1 MSLDP
6 TRIDIE
12 FDPQRQ
18 HMVGISAHGYQRFDV
33 PFISEV
39 LPDLWLGGCE
49 DGLILPA
56 FISNLVSLS
65 PWETYT
71 VRHELRRTLE
81 VRMLDSVDQ
90 GVSKDLRQDEGD
102 HREERQAEN
111 QAEHQCPRVC
121 FRLDHRPVESPHRP
135 VGCGVLGS
143 GRVVGTAAEVAAI
156 RAGTFDDGALLAH
169 WAPRALAGGR
179 VHSLP
184 LSVDGSHLVHHRSL
198 YGQAGY

>member
-90 GVSKDLRQDEGD
+90 AFQKTFVRTKEITAKNARLRI
-102 HREERQAEN
+102 
-111 QAEHQCPRVC
+111 
-121 FRLDHRPVESPHRP
+121 RPSTN
-135 VGCGVLGS
+135 VLAFVFGWIIVPSSRHIVRSDAGS
-143 GRVVGTAAEVAAI
+143 WG
-156 RAGTFDDGALLAH
+156 
-169 WAPRALAGGR
+169 LAG
-179 VHSLP
+179 L
-184 LSVDGSHLVHHRSL
+184 
-198 YGQAGY
+198 